1 MTVCKSQWSGVSEL
15 REDGDKVLKMTE
27 KVEKVVIHTPYP
39 VRRNSALLALARAK
53 ELQDE
58 GHQVTLAYCADTGG
72 VCCANYVGNPLTC
85 LICQEGI
92 RRTAKNLG
100 LEAVPLKPAADQEE
114 PISLQQRQGLA
125 EGVLSDLI
133 SKFRLLPEDIRKVG
147 ILQWI
152 KRRYYCS
159 SLKLLQATKQLI
171 RELRPDRIETLNGRL
186 ACTKYCVLA
195 AQEANLSFN
204 TLERNLQQQPIIYYG
219 HTPFDR
225 SELQQRILTH
235 PADFQL
241 AEAFFQNWRSPKHN
255 RFAGQ
260 QAQAFSP
267 PNPLGFQK
275 KITFFLSS
283 QDEFASLGR
292 EWKSP
297 FVDAQVIA
305 AASQKYPHY
314 FFCVRFHPNQA
325 DIGSDIISPFDNIAQ
340 QENVQVYYP
349 EDPANTYDLID
360 WSDVVVT
367 FGSTVTVEACW
378 QGKATVMLGPSR
390 YDQLD
395 VAETPKTLEEF
406 LELLGG
412 EIAPKD
418 RTNVARLAYYWVHD
432 SDPFKYLD
440 CSDGKVR
447 PLGLRRA
454 MPILTSMA
462 RYLEKLSCRLLKGL
476 TSGNK
481 LGPSR

>member
-1 MTVCKSQWSGVSEL
+1 MTDKS
-15 REDGDKVLKMTE
+15 E
-27 KVEKVVIHTPYP
+27 KIVIHAAYP
-39 VRRNSALLALARAK
+39 LWRKNALLTLARAK
-53 ELQDE
+53 QLQDE
-58 GHQVTLAYCADTGG
+58 GHQVTLTYCAKTGG
-72 VCCANYVGNPLTC
+72 VCCVNYMGNPLTC
-85 LICQEGI
+85 LVCQASI
-92 RRTAKNLG
+92 RRSAEQMG
-100 LEAVPLKPAADQEE
+100 LPAVPLAYAGGPEE
-114 PISLQQRQGLA
+114 ASLENKKGLL
-125 EGVLSDLI
+125 EGVLSGLI
-133 SKFRLLPEDIRKVG
+133 STFRLLAPDIRRSS
-147 ILQWI
+147 ILEWI
-152 KRRYYCS
+152 KRRYYQTS
-159 SLKLLQATKQLI
+159 SSLLQAAKQLI
-171 RELRPDRIETLNGRL
+171 AQEQPDRVETLNGRL
-186 ACTKYCVLA
+186 ACSKFVLLA
-195 AQEANLSFN
+195 AQDAKIAYN
-204 TLERNLQQQPIIYYG
+204 TFEWNLQHEPIVYHG

-225 SELQQRILTH
+225 SELQQRILAH

-440 CSDGKVR
+440 CSDRKRIRG
-447 PLGLRRA
+447 PGLKQA
-454 MPILTSMA
+454 MPALTYLA
-462 RYLEKLSCRLLKGL
+462 RYGEKLFCRLLKILVRQRPQQPKKATPTATGA
-476 TSGNK
+476 SSAK
-481 LGPSR
+481 AA